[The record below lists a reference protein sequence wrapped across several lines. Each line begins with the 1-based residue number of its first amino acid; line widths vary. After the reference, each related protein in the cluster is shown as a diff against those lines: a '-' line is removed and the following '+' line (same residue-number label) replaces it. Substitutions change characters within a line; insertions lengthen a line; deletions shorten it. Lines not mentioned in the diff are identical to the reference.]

1 MLDVIRR
8 VTAWA
13 LTLRLVRA
21 FLVYSGARGPT
32 LADSVTYRTL
42 FSLFAAVL
50 IGFSFAALWL
60 AGNPDGL
67 NALVRSVDGVVPGL
81 VGPDGLIDVS
91 EIQAPAGLTIAGVIG
106 TVGLVGAAI
115 GAIGSLRAALRQ
127 IAGVTTDDTLFVWV
141 LLRNLALAVGIG
153 LALVAGAAVT
163 FLATA
168 GLTFVRELLGV
179 SADSWITAVL
189 TWLLSTLVV
198 LALDSA
204 AIAAAFALLSGV
216 RARRSTLVR
225 GALLGGVGLVVLQ
238 QLSGLFVGGAGS
250 NRLLAAFASL
260 IALLLWLNLSSQV
273 ILIAGAYII
282 VATEEDHDRVRAKY
296 GAATMIQFR
305 VRRAEKAMTA
315 ATGELKAAREAEA
328 KEREML
334 AKADPAAAE
343 REKDAERDA
352 GTKTGA

>member
-1 MLDVIRR
+1 MLDLIRR

-13 LTLRLVRA
+13 LSLRLVRA
-21 FLVYSGARGPT
+21 FLVYSGARGPS

-50 IGFSFAALWL
+50 IGFSFASLWL
-60 AGNPDGL
+60 AGNPEGL
-67 NALVRSVDGVVPGL
+67 SALVRSVNSVVPGL
-81 VGPDGLIDVS
+81 VGENGLIKIEDI
-91 EIQAPAGLTIAGVIG
+91 EAPAGLTLAGILG
-106 TVGLVGAAI
+106 SLGLIGAAI

-127 IAGVTTDDTLFVWV
+127 IAGVTTDDTLIVWV

-179 SADSWITAVL
+179 SADSWVTAVL

-216 RARRSTLVR
+216 RARRSTLIR
-225 GALLGGVGLVVLQ
+225 GALIGGLGLVVLQ
-238 QLSGLFVGGAGS
+238 QLSGLFVGGASS
-250 NRLLAAFASL
+250 NPLLATFASL

-273 ILIAGAYII
+273 ILIAGAYIT

-305 VRRAEKAMTA
+305 VRRAEKAMSA
-315 ATGELKAAREAEA
+315 ALGELNAAREAEA
-328 KEREML
+328 KERETL
-334 AKADPAAAE
+334 AKTDPEAAA
-343 REKDAERDA
+343 RETDAERDA
-352 GTKTGA
+352 RAKSDV

>member
-1 MLDVIRR
+1 MLDLIRR

-13 LTLRLVRA
+13 LSLRLVRA

-60 AGNPDGL
+60 SGNPEGL
-67 NALVRSVDGVVPGL
+67 SALVRSVNSVVPGL
-81 VGPDGLIDVS
+81 VGPDGLIKVDDI
-91 EIQAPAGLTIAGVIG
+91 EAPGGLTIAGVLGTIG
-106 TVGLVGAAI
+106 LIGAAI

-127 IAGVTTDDTLFVWV
+127 IAGVTTDDTLIVWV
-141 LLRNLALAVGIG
+141 LLRNLALAIGIG

-168 GLTFVRELLGV
+168 GLTFIRELLGI

-189 TWLLSTLVV
+189 TWLLSTVVV

-216 RARRSTLVR
+216 RARRSTLIR
-225 GALLGGVGLVVLQ
+225 GSLLGGVGLVVLQ
-238 QLSGLFVGGAGS
+238 QLSGLFVGGASS
-250 NRLLAAFASL
+250 NPLLATFASL

-273 ILIAGAYII
+273 ILIAGAYIT

-305 VRRAEKAMTA
+305 VRRAEKAVTA
-315 ATGELKAAREAEA
+315 AMGELTAAREAEA
-328 KEREML
+328 TERETL
-334 AKADPAAAE
+334 AKTDPAAAA
-343 REKDAERDA
+343 RETQAERDA
-352 GTKTGA
+352 EVRSDA

>member
-1 MLDVIRR
+1 MLDLIRR

-13 LTLRLVRA
+13 LSLRLVRA

-60 AGNPDGL
+60 SGNPEGL
-67 NALVRSVDGVVPGL
+67 SALVRSVNSVVPGL
-81 VGPDGLIDVS
+81 VGPEGLIKVDDI
-91 EIQAPAGLTIAGVIG
+91 EAPGGLTIAGVLGTIG
-106 TVGLVGAAI
+106 LIGAAI

-127 IAGVTTDDTLFVWV
+127 IAGVTTDDTLIVLE
-141 LLRNLALAVGIG
+141 LLRNLALAIGIG

-168 GLTFVRELLGV
+168 GLTFIRELLGI

-189 TWLLSTLVV
+189 TWLLSTVVV

-216 RARRSTLVR
+216 RARRSTLIR
-225 GALLGGVGLVVLQ
+225 GSLLGGVGLVVLQ
-238 QLSGLFVGGAGS
+238 QLSGLFVGGASS
-250 NRLLAAFASL
+250 NPLLATFASL

-273 ILIAGAYII
+273 ILIAGAYIT

-305 VRRAEKAMTA
+305 VRRAEKAVTA
-315 ATGELKAAREAEA
+315 AMGELTAAREAEA
-328 KEREML
+328 TERETL
-334 AKADPAAAE
+334 AKTDPAAAA
-343 REKDAERDA
+343 RETQAERDA
-352 GTKTGA
+352 EVRSDA

>member
-1 MLDVIRR
+1 MLDLIRR

-13 LTLRLVRA
+13 LSLRLVRA
-21 FLVYSGARGPT
+21 FLVYSGARGPS

-50 IGFSFAALWL
+50 IGFSFASLWL
-60 AGNPDGL
+60 AGNPEGL
-67 NALVRSVDGVVPGL
+67 SALVRSVNSVVPGL
-81 VGPDGLIDVS
+81 VGENGLIKIED
-91 EIQAPAGLTIAGVIG
+91 IDAPAGLTIAGI
-106 TVGLVGAAI
+106 VGSLGLIGAAI

-127 IAGVTTDDTLFVWV
+127 IAGVTTDDTLVVWV
-141 LLRNLALAVGIG
+141 LLRNLALAIGIG
-153 LALVAGAAVT
+153 VALVAGAAVT

-179 SADSWITAVL
+179 SADSWVTAVL
-189 TWLLSTLVV
+189 TWLLSTVVV

-216 RARRSTLVR
+216 RARRGTLIR
-225 GALLGGVGLVVLQ
+225 GALIGGVGLVVLQ
-238 QLSGLFVGGAGS
+238 QLSGLFVGGASS
-250 NRLLAAFASL
+250 NPLLATFASL

-273 ILIAGAYII
+273 ILIAGAYIT

-305 VRRAEKAMTA
+305 VRRAEKAMSA
-315 ATGELKAAREAEA
+315 ALGELNAAREAEA
-328 KEREML
+328 KERETL
-334 AKADPAAAE
+334 AKTDPAAAA
-343 REKDAERDA
+343 RESDAEHDA
-352 GTKTGA
+352 RAKSDV